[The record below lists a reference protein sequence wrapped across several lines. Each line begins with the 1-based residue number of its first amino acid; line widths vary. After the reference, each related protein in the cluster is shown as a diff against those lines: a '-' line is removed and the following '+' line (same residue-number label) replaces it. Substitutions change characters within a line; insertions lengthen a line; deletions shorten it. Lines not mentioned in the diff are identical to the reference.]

1 MKDDVTVS
9 QPSAVSYLASRWVWS
24 LFCLNHF
31 FFGRDDDD
39 DDDDYHLIKLY
50 GAIAELYT
58 ALLYMYIYM

>member
-9 QPSAVSYLASRWVWS
+9 AVSGLFS
-24 LFCLNHF
+24 LTLGVVTFLSYDHF

-50 GAIAELYT
+50 GASC
-58 ALLYMYIYM
+58 YIQLCYV